1 MFLKCKVSTYRC
13 LQITKFYYYIWLPS
27 PSKMVITPWYIEIE
41 RQPVPLLDSWEHCQ
55 HLKTIKMDV
64 NQNSPFSIVSSCYD
78 GQRNPFFCTT
88 LVGEG
93 LFLEVW
99 LPYEPMAS
107 VCLSVCLSVCWSV
120 GLSVGWTVRIMSEKC
135 PPQINFITNVI
146 YTYFIIFHNF
156 YHITLKRPP

>member
-78 GQRNPFFCTT
+78 GQRNPFFCTIFSGGGGIFGS
-88 LVGEG
+88 V
-93 LFLEVW
+93 
-99 LPYEPMAS
+99 AS
-107 VCLSVCLSVCWSV
+107 LWTNVLSVCLSICWSV
-120 GLSVGWTVRIMSEKC
+120 CWLDCPNNVWKMSSTNKFHHKC
-135 PPQINFITNVI
+135 NI
-146 YTYFIIFHNF
+146 YLFH
-156 YHITLKRPP
+156 HIS